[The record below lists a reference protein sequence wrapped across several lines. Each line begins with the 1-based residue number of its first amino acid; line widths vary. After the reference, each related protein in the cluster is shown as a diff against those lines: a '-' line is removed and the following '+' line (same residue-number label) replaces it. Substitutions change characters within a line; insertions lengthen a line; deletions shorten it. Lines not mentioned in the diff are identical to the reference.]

1 MSVYLML
8 AIVMGL
14 NGVIMGILN
23 VLGKSSLM
31 ERNRKRKD
39 WPRKVPQQEHFRN
52 RMLNSTVS
60 TIMVFGVCYLLH
72 GFLITEATSS
82 AGEIALDAFLML
94 ALYDFG
100 YYLLHRFVFHEWSV
114 GRRIH
119 GVHHRIRSP
128 YVNDSLF
135 IHPVETLLGLGLFL
149 VCVAVVGP
157 VSVYSFGVGFFIY
170 SAWNLFIHSAFHL
183 PFFPF
188 KAMSSLVTNHDLH
201 HRSMK
206 AGYYASITPVF
217 DILFGT
223 ATERKK
229 RVVRP
234 DSAASTP

>member
-1 MSVYLML
+1 MSIYLIL

-14 NGVIMGILN
+14 NGVVMGLLG

-31 ERNRKRKD
+31 DRHRKRKD
-39 WPRKVPQQEHFRN
+39 WPRNVSPKEHFRN
-52 RMLNSTVS
+52 RMLNSAVS
-60 TIMVFGVCYLLH
+60 TVMVFGLCYLLH
-72 GFLITEATSS
+72 DHLFTQASQS
-82 AGEIALDAFLML
+82 AGTIVFHAVLML

-100 YYLLHRFVFHEWSV
+100 YYGLHRFVFHEWSV
-114 GRRIH
+114 GRKFH

-135 IHPVETLLGLGLFL
+135 IHPVETMLGLGLFL
-149 VCVAVVGP
+149 LCVFIVGP
-157 VSVYSFGVGFFIY
+157 VSVYSFAGGFFVY

-206 AGYYASITPVF
+206 AGYYASLTPVF

-229 RVVRP
+229 RQVR
-234 DSAASTP
+234 A